1 MRNAS
6 AHRVL
11 TMLAVLVAVG
21 GAATAASAETREVT
35 GSYWYV
41 IDHITEVDDDA
52 RVRLWLSLPGDRP
65 GQEVR
70 IRNII
75 PRPTEIIID
84 EDHGNRIVYWDVT
97 PAPDAKILLF
107 HYDFQASLTGAFADV
122 DAAEVGAYDEP
133 SALYR
138 RFTRSDGPIRTGG
151 EVERMARAL
160 AGEET
165 NPHRRAR
172 LLFDWMVE
180 NMEFVPGGTRERDTF
195 GTLRG
200 RRGDCGQISQLYVA
214 FCRSLGIPARTVTS
228 NWLVGGR
235 HRFAEILMPPFGW
248 LPVDISVAQVLVPGH
263 AMFSSEEAAAFARE
277 KDIPAGD
284 PGWLFGNQPGTQLV
298 LSVGNNLEIAAGEAT
313 PARTFDTFEPGGI
326 DADPAAVEI
335 AGLGDEFVQG
345 GFMVLG
351 EPLTD
356 EQAHD
361 MTHQRLAGRFLA
373 SGLYDVVEQG
383 CLQAQ
388 ESDPNGAMSWINLGL
403 VNMRKGLLN
412 KAEACFNSA
421 LRGHVTG
428 QREQFE
434 TRIWVRNYLGNCYD
448 LMERRQLAV
457 AQYRQVVE
465 LGIDYRGAVEYA
477 NRYLQRP
484 YDEADFR

>member
-1 MRNAS
+1 MRNG
-6 AHRVL
+6 RFLPLL
-11 TMLAVLVAVG
+11 TMLAILAAACGSATVAAG
-21 GAATAASAETREVT
+21 ETREVT

-41 IDHITEVDDDA
+41 IDHITQVDDGA
-52 RVRLWLSLPGDRP
+52 HVRLWLSLPGDRP
-65 GQEVR
+65 GQDVR

-75 PRPTEIIID
+75 PRPTGIIVD
-84 EDHGNRIVYWDVT
+84 EDHGNRIVYWDVE
-97 PAPDAKILLF
+97 PAPDAEILLF
-107 HYDFQASLTGAFADV
+107 RYDFLASLTGVHADIAA
-122 DAAEVGAYDEP
+122 DAVAAYDEA

-138 RFTRSDGPIRTGG
+138 RFTRDDGPIRTGG
-151 EVERMARAL
+151 EVAKTARAV

-165 NPHRRAR
+165 NAYRRAER
-172 LLFDWMVE
+172 HFDWMVE
-180 NMEFVPGGTRERDTF
+180 NVSFVPGGTRERDTV

-214 FCRSLGIPARTVTS
+214 LCRAVGIPARTVTS

-248 LPVDISVAQVLVPGH
+248 LPVDISVAQVMVPGH
-263 AMFSSEEAAAFARE
+263 AMFSEDEAAAFARG

-298 LSVGNNLEIAAGEAT
+298 LSVGNNIEIAEQET
-313 PARTFDTFEPGGI
+313 SPARTFDLFEPGGI
-326 DADPAAVEI
+326 DADPSAVEI
-335 AGLGDEFVQG
+335 AGLGDEYVQG

-388 ESDPNGAMSWINLGL
+388 ERDPDGAMSWINLGL

-434 TRIWVRNYLGNCYD
+434 IRIWARNHLGNCYD
-448 LMERRQLAV
+448 LMERRDLAV
-457 AQYRQVVE
+457 DQYRQVVE

-477 NRYLQRP
+477 NRFLQRP
-484 YDEADFR
+484 FTEAEFR